1 MIKRILILCTVLC
14 MTNMMAFAQAKSVDK
29 GQRGHH
35 VQKIQTMLVH
45 QGYLN
50 DSADGIFGAMFGM
63 IKLGIVP
70 MPAEANWKFIYGTSI
85 VCGIGFTMSI
95 FVSVLAYDPGH
106 AQEMA
111 KGGVLI
117 GSIISAI
124 IGYGYLRIVGA
135 KRKECHIGVYHN
147 C

>member
-1 MIKRILILCTVLC
+1 MADLSHPVVLGV
-14 MTNMMAFAQAKSVDK
+14 AL
-29 GQRGHH
+29 G
-35 VQKIQTMLVH
+35 LVLGK
-45 QGYLN
+45 QI
-50 DSADGIFGAMFGM
+50 GIFGAMFGM

-95 FVSVLAYDPGH
+95 FVSVLAFDPGH

-124 IGYGYLRIVGA
+124 IGYIYLRIVGA